1 MSRETDIKLLMD
13 NWEEKH
19 KNNGYKRFIRD
30 GIVCEEKW
38 EAQHTPRVC
47 YFLKEAYTSNENG
60 YNLVEDLHDCERP
73 WTMWRKVAIW
83 TQAIYNAFNDNIC
96 EYDDEVLRS
105 KEKEIID
112 RIAVVNV
119 KKSNGGS
126 ESEYEDLKKY
136 ALEDRLEIKRELEI
150 IQPDIIVCGNN
161 LSLLKL
167 VLGEELQNDDTW
179 DNMLALWKDTLVLD
193 YYHPAVHY
201 PTIANEV
208 LYSIA
213 ISASGLKNRKKQKG
227 KEFEMRI
234 VDNFG
239 RRYKWS
245 KTEITCSLETMELV
259 FQDKVEKRTLYIDEY
274 KNGSKVE
281 YVGP

>member
-1 MSRETDIKLLMD
+1 M
-13 NWEEKH
+13 
-19 KNNGYKRFIRD
+19 
-30 GIVCEEKW
+30 
-38 EAQHTPRVC
+38 
-47 YFLKEAYTSNENG
+47 
-60 YNLVEDLHDCERP
+60 HDCERP

-201 PTIANEV
+201 P
-208 LYSIA
+208 
-213 ISASGLKNRKKQKG
+213 NR
-227 KEFEMRI
+227 
-234 VDNFG
+234 VN
-239 RRYKWS
+239 Y
-245 KTEITCSLETMELV
+245 
-259 FQDKVEKRTLYIDEY
+259 
-274 KNGSKVE
+274 
-281 YVGP
+281 

>member
-1 MSRETDIKLLMD
+1 MSREIEIKLLMD
-13 NWEEKH
+13 YWQEKH
-19 KNNGYKRFIRD
+19 INNGYKRFIRD

-60 YNLVEDLHDCERP
+60 YNLVKDLHDCEHP

-83 TQAIYNAFNDNIC
+83 TQAIHNAFDGNIC

-112 RIAVVNV
+112 CIAVVNL

-126 ESEYEDLKKY
+126 GSEYEDLKKY
-136 ALEDRLEIKRELEI
+136 AVEDKMEIKHELEI

-167 VLGEELQNDDTW
+167 VLGEELQDDDAW
-179 DNMLALWKDTLVLD
+179 DNMLAIWKDTLVIN

-201 PTIANEV
+201 PNRVNYYA
-208 LYSIA
+208 LMSICDVA
-213 ISASGLKNRKKQKG
+213 RKKYG
-227 KEFEMRI
+227 YSYE
-234 VDNFG
+234 
-239 RRYKWS
+239 
-245 KTEITCSLETMELV
+245 
-259 FQDKVEKRTLYIDEY
+259 
-274 KNGSKVE
+274 
-281 YVGP
+281 